1 MIYRINNMII
11 SVNIMAAAID
21 YGIDFSSNIQSLDDD
36 YLSTLAKL
44 PENYSE
50 EDKFTLINLVE
61 KFKVA
66 MSYLHD
72 SDHTKFWNVLK
83 IILENE
89 IVLRESVLLIH
100 SDPNEYMK
108 YEGFELN
115 SIIWR
120 FGVYNNFRL
129 LLLQEL
135 SNVITNLY
143 EKAKLFFHV
152 NSSVAKNVLEKANK
166 VGNYYIT
173 QFKEIYQSEIIK
185 NDNFINNC
193 VEILESSI
201 QMGQETLLS

>member
-1 MIYRINNMII
+1 
-11 SVNIMAAAID
+11 MAFATNE
-21 YGIDFSSNIQSLDDD
+21 GMNLSTDFQSLNND
-36 YLSTLAKL
+36 YLSTLARL

-66 MSYLHD
+66 MGYLQIN
-72 SDHTKFWNVLK
+72 DHTKFWTILK
-83 IILENE
+83 TILENE
-89 IVLRESVLLIH
+89 IVLRELVLIIH

-108 YEGFELN
+108 YEDFELN

-143 EKAKLFFHV
+143 EKAKLFLHV
-152 NSSVAKNVLEKANK
+152 NSSVAKK
-166 VGNYYIT
+166 VVHQADRVSKFYVT
-173 QFKEIYQSEIIK
+173 QFKSIKVSDIIK
-185 NDNFINNC
+185 EDNFIENC
-193 VEILESSI
+193 VEIVNSTI
-201 QMGQETLLS
+201 QMGKDSLKI

>member
-11 SVNIMAAAID
+11 SVNIMAAAIN
-21 YGIDFSSNIQSLDDD
+21 YGIDFSSNMQSLDDD

-44 PENYSE
+44 PKNYSE

-66 MSYLHD
+66 MSYLHVN
-72 SDHTKFWNVLK
+72 DHTKFWNVLK
-83 IILENE
+83 TILENE
-89 IVLRESVLLIH
+89 IIFRELVLIIH

-108 YEGFELN
+108 YEDFELN

-143 EKAKLFFHV
+143 EKAKLFLHV
-152 NSSVAKNVLEKANK
+152 NSSVAKK
-166 VGNYYIT
+166 VVHQADRVSKFYVT
-173 QFKEIYQSEIIK
+173 QFKSIKVSDIIK
-185 NDNFINNC
+185 EDNLIENC
-193 VEILESSI
+193 VEIVNSTI
-201 QMGQETLLS
+201 QMGKDSLKI

>member
-1 MIYRINNMII
+1 
-11 SVNIMAAAID
+11 MAFATNE
-21 YGIDFSSNIQSLDDD
+21 GMNLSTDFQSLNND
-36 YLSTLAKL
+36 YLSTLARL

-66 MSYLHD
+66 MGYLQIN
-72 SDHTKFWNVLK
+72 DHTKFWTILK
-83 IILENE
+83 TILENE
-89 IVLRESVLLIH
+89 IVLRELVLIIH
-100 SDPNEYMK
+100 SDPHEYMK
-108 YEGFELN
+108 YEDFELN

-143 EKAKLFFHV
+143 EKAKLFLHV
-152 NSSVAKNVLEKANK
+152 NSYVARNVIEKAK
-166 VGNYYIT
+166 SVGNYYIT
-173 QFKEIYQSEIIK
+173 QFKDVYQSEIIK